1 MQGAVSVTMPAVDQQ
16 ELFMYKS
23 HKRGRKTR
31 R

>member
-1 MQGAVSVTMPAVDQQ
+1 MQGAVSVITPAVDQQ